1 MVEVGDEIGESP
13 LVAANGDPDRAAA
26 TTESL
31 PETVNLEWGK
41 AACSEE
47 SIQKLAADGVFR
59 PGELVEWRVPVKDE
73 TPTPSAM
80 EDQFVVLSLTHIMCG
95 LRVDASDFLVSVLAH
110 YGIEWSHLTPNSI
123 TALSLFAH
131 LCEAYIGVPP
141 TVEVF
146 AHFYKLYHNMKGETT
161 TLGGIYFRLKDKM
174 RRTYP
179 MYYLRTSQFMWNSMW
194 FYAKL
199 PQSCRLT
206 FRGNAL
212 KDTGNWKGQLLLSPE
227 QEKQVLRIG
236 ELSSQGL
243 TGVHIV
249 RDYLKHR
256 ISPLRRRTHLACEYT
271 GPADPTRDSDKEDI
285 ESKLS
290 YLLDL
295 KKMSEIQPPI
305 RSNVPTSLVGASANE
320 QANRSLGLLIVPSTY
335 EAKIKSAEGVT
346 ASQRIRKH
354 SMTAYKPLGPASLRR
369 YTRQSAGHRKIVV
382 PPSSEIDSS
391 PTHGHSGPV
400 EETLE
405 ATPIAPA
412 PSPNPGMVQKSIE
425 HCTEVEEGE
434 RAELAEPILSI
445 IRAKRKSFTSPSGSQ
460 RKTKYSLLSVVTKT
474 RMPSLDNGSLKETS
488 SAKEAVAVLNSQP
501 QGSDQPS
508 PVSSAGEAENSA
520 LIILAN
526 VVDQS
531 KVVEDS
537 MSNDL
542 PDQPVRGSP
551 PKEVD
556 PVQSIS
562 ERVKE
567 KETVKESALIPE
579 HDTEEINS
587 EMIWEQMQKVQNE
600 YMSLSAAASSKLLEQ
615 AKKLVMENKRLKDG
629 QTMLK
634 QQVKVLEED
643 RRLLTERMTRD
654 EQDVLERIEENTKL
668 KDETRGQKQM
678 IDELSKQNMSTQ
690 EALVQKCTEVD
701 RLKEEAAQLI
711 KEREELQSRVARAND
726 LLKQM
731 TNALCHGK
739 GEGNR
744 AS

>member
-1 MVEVGDEIGESP
+1 MAEVGDGIGESP
-13 LVAANGDPDRAAA
+13 LVAADGDPDRAAA

-73 TPTPSAM
+73 TPTTSAK

-227 QEKQVLRIG
+227 QEKQVLQIG

-271 GPADPTRDSDKEDI
+271 GPADPTRDSDKELSVEDI

-295 KKMSEIQPPI
+295 KKMSEIHPPI
-305 RSNVPTSLVGASANE
+305 RSNVPTSMVGASANE
-320 QANRSLGLLIVPSTY
+320 QANQSLGLLIVPSTY
-335 EAKIKSAEGVT
+335 EAKIKSVEGIT

-382 PPSSEIDSS
+382 PPSPEIDSS
-391 PTHGHSGPV
+391 PTHGLSDPV
-400 EETLE
+400 EEALE
-405 ATPIAPA
+405 ATPTAPA

-425 HCTEVEEGE
+425 HCAEVEDGE
-434 RAELAEPILSI
+434 RTELTEPILSI
-445 IRAKRKSFTSPSGSQ
+445 IRAKRKSFTSSSGSQ
-460 RKTKYSLLSVVTKT
+460 RKAKYSLLSVVTKT
-474 RMPSLDNGSLKETS
+474 RMPSLGSGSLKGTS
-488 SAKEAVAVLNSQP
+488 SAKEAVVALNAQP

-526 VVDQS
+526 VVDQN
-531 KVVEDS
+531 KVEDP
-537 MSNDL
+537 MSNVL

-556 PVQSIS
+556 PVQYIS

-567 KETVKESALIPE
+567 KETVKESALVPVHNI
-579 HDTEEINS
+579 EEINS
-587 EMIWEQMQKVQNE
+587 EVILEQMQKVQDE
-600 YMSLSAAASSKLLEQ
+600 YVSLSAAASSKLLEQ
-615 AKKLVMENKRLKDG
+615 AKKLVMENKRLKEG

-634 QQVKVLEED
+634 QQLRDLEEE
-643 RRLLTERMTRD
+643 RRVLTERMTKN

-678 IDELSKQNMSTQ
+678 IDELSKQNM
-690 EALVQKCTEVD
+690 ALVQKCTEVD
-701 RLKEEAAQLI
+701 CLKEEAAQLI

-731 TNALCHGK
+731 TSALCHEK